1 MKIEITKFTNIKLSL
16 KALRQAILNQINI
29 SKNYLY
35 LASDI
40 QESKDSVNNLEKVLI
55 NMDNLFGNLLDDT
68 IMLCRI
74 KQN

>member
-16 KALRQAILNQINI
+16 RALRQAILNQINI

-40 QESKDSVNNLEKVLI
+40 QESKDFVNNLEKVLI
-55 NMDNLFGNLLDDT
+55 NMDNLFGCLLDDT
-68 IMLCRI
+68 EMLCII
-74 KQN
+74 KTN